1 MKKIVSL
8 VERIQGNYFNIPRL
22 RFDLLIKD
30 VLMRDVEACFILGL
44 VFMKEGQGT
53 PFPDF
58 FNFSCISFND
68 DPAMEFFNQGIDL
81 IKFSAENGNSVAVPV
96 LNYFLFELDMS
107 NRGKQNPYLLDEQ
120 DAICRAKIL
129 DQDIY
134 NLFSDCE

>member
-96 LNYFLFELDMS
+96 LNYFFFELDMS

-120 DAICRAKIL
+120 DAICRAKTL

>member
-58 FNFSCISFND
+58 FNFSCISFNE
-68 DPAMEFFNQGIDL
+68 DPAMEFFNQGIEL
-81 IKFSAENGNSVAVPV
+81 IKFSAEHGNSVAVPV
-96 LNYFLFELDMS
+96 LNYFFFELDMS